1 MPRGSQGKETGNR
14 SGVEEIIVVLQP
26 FENLT
31 RAGQIR
37 RMRRLA
43 ATALAAYDLEGVTL
57 QPLQHF
63 FNTTFRVD
71 ARPRSLASGQGGST
85 HDGKERFVLRIHR
98 ASAQDAATIQSEL
111 HWLLAL
117 RHESGLVVPE
127 PVATRDGS
135 LVTRVAEAGVPEARH
150 CVLFRWVDGRFCGS
164 SPDAQALTRV
174 GAFMATLH
182 QHATTYITP
191 PDFTRPRWD
200 YEGLR
205 YQALGTDLQQSLA
218 HLSHDEHALLDAMA
232 ERVRGTMD
240 ALREEKTV
248 FGLIHADLYE
258 RNYLFSGGKVHAI
271 DFDGCGWGYYLFD
284 IGVTFSTLL
293 EHSTYPQLR
302 QAFLQGY
309 RSVRSLSSEHEAL
322 IDVFIGGRLM
332 CHILWLAAH
341 VEEPSYGER
350 SRRRIALE
358 LSELKT
364 LLRASAL

>member
-1 MPRGSQGKETGNR
+1 
-14 SGVEEIIVVLQP
+14 VVLQA

-43 ATALAAYDLEGVTL
+43 ETALAAYELEDVTL

-63 FNTTFRVD
+63 FNTTFRVN
-71 ARPRSLASGQGGST
+71 ARSRSACPEVRE
-85 HDGKERFVLRIHR
+85 GKERFVLRVHR
-98 ASAQDAATIQSEL
+98 AGAQDAASIRSEL

-117 RHESGLVVPE
+117 RRESGLVVPE
-127 PVATRDGS
+127 PVATRDGR
-135 LVTRVAEAGVPEARH
+135 LVTRVASAGVPEARH
-150 CVLFRWVDGRFCGS
+150 CVLFRWVDGRFSGS
-164 SPDAQALTRV
+164 CPDTRALTRV
-174 GAFMATLH
+174 GAFMARLH
-182 QHATTYITP
+182 QHAETYSPP

-205 YQALGTDLQQSLA
+205 HQALGTDLTQSLA
-218 HLSHDEHALLDAMA
+218 HLSHDERALLDAMA
-232 ERVRGTMD
+232 ERVRSTMD
-240 ALREEKTV
+240 ALREEKTL

-258 RNYLFSGGKVHAI
+258 RNYLFSRGNVHAI

-284 IGVTFSTLL
+284 IGVTLSTLL
-293 EHSTYPQLR
+293 EQSTYPRLR

-309 RSVRSLSSEHEAL
+309 RSVRALSEEHEAL
-322 IDVFIGGRLM
+322 IDTFIGGRLM

-358 LSELKT
+358 LGEVKA
-364 LLRASAL
+364 LLRSPAL